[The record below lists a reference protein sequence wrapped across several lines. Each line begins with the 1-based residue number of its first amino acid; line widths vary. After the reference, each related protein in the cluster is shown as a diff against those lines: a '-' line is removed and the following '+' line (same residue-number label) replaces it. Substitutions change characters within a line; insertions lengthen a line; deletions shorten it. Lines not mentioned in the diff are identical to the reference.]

1 MQAEAFL
8 ARFPPFDELDPSE
21 LSDVARAA
29 RLESYV
35 AGATIL
41 QQGGEP
47 AGALYVVRS
56 GAVEL
61 LEDGIVI
68 DLLEE
73 GEAFGHPS
81 LVSGIAPMLSVRAV
95 EDTECLLVDRA
106 VADRVLRTPIGMTFL
121 AREMVRRTR
130 QVSLATEA
138 LRVARPAAA
147 IRTLVRRRPVSCHPG
162 TTAQEAAR
170 TMAAEHVSSILVV
183 EGRPIG
189 IVTDR
194 DLRSKV
200 LARRGDVQVPVH
212 DVMSSPL
219 VTVGADTSSEEAL
232 LVMLERGFHHL
243 PVLETDGT
251 LLGVVSDTDLMAL
264 ERTGPFALLR
274 SLDRAASSEEVAEA
288 MAGLPGV
295 VRSIVE
301 ANMDPVDA
309 GQVIAGAIDAATR
322 RLIHLAISELGEP
335 PGSWAWVGLGS
346 EARREQSLRTDQDH
360 ALVFRAPDVPLDE
373 ADRYF
378 GALAERVTDGL
389 AAAGVPRCRGGVMA
403 ESPAW
408 RGDRDSWI
416 ERYRTHLAATDAD
429 STVFSNIAL
438 DHRRVAGS
446 LDIEPA
452 IDGLVRAAAR
462 EGWLVRRLALA
473 AIAFRPPTGFFRDFV
488 VEHAG
493 SRAGTLDVKHGGIT
507 PITNLARTFA
517 VGSGSSS
524 TTTIERL
531 RGATAAGAVDRDLG
545 EGLEEAFR
553 LLWRVRLHHQVDQL
567 GDGVAPDDDVD
578 PASLGPL
585 TRRGLKEAFRLI
597 LRGQRHLATTLGLR
611 VR

>member
-1 MQAEAFL
+1 MAGAT
-8 ARFPPFDELDPSE
+8 
-21 LSDVARAA
+21 
-29 RLESYV
+29 RLESY
-35 AGATIL
+35 ASGTTIL

-47 AGALYVVRS
+47 AEALFVVRS

-61 LEDGIVI
+61 LDDGVAI

-81 LVSGIAPMLSVRAV
+81 LVAGVAPMLSVRAV

-106 VADRVLRTPIGMTFL
+106 VADRILRTPIGMSFL
-121 AREMVRRTR
+121 ARAIVRRS
-130 QVSLATEA
+130 QQASLALDA
-138 LRVARPAAA
+138 IRVSRPAVSV
-147 IRTLVRRRPVSCHPG
+147 RTLIRRRPVSCDPG

-200 LARRGDVQVPVH
+200 LAGGRDMQVPVH

-219 VTVGADTSSEEAL
+219 VTVSGDTTSEEAL

-243 PVLETDGT
+243 PVLGTEGT
-251 LLGVVSDTDLMAL
+251 LLGVVSDTDLMAV
-264 ERTGPFALLR
+264 ERSGPFALLR
-274 SLDRAASSEEVAEA
+274 SLDRATSADEVAEA
-288 MAGLPGV
+288 MAELPGV
-295 VRSIVE
+295 VRTIVE
-301 ANMDPVDA
+301 AELDPVDA

-335 PGSWAWVGLGS
+335 PGSWAWVALGS

-373 ADRYF
+373 ADGYF

-389 AAAGVPRCRGGVMA
+389 AGAGVPRCRGGVMA
-403 ESPAW
+403 SSRAW
-408 RGDRDSWI
+408 RGDRDTWI
-416 ERYRTHLAATDAD
+416 ERYRTQLAATDTD

-473 AIAFRPPTGFFRDFV
+473 AVAFRPPTGFFRDFV
-488 VEHAG
+488 VEHSG

-553 LLWRVRLHHQVDQL
+553 LLWRVRLHHQVEQL
-567 GDGVAPDDDVD
+567 SEGVAPDDDVD
-578 PASLGPL
+578 PGSLGPL

>member
-8 ARFPPFDELDPSE
+8 ARFPPFDALDPSE
-21 LSDVARAA
+21 LS
-29 RLESYV
+29 EV
-35 AGATIL
+35 AGASRLETYAAGTTIL

-61 LEDGIVI
+61 LDDGNAI

-73 GEAFGHPS
+73 GEVFGHPS
-81 LVSGIAPMLSVRAV
+81 LVAEIAPALTVRAV
-95 EDTECLLVDRA
+95 EDTGCLLIDRA
-106 VADRVLRTPIGMTFL
+106 VADRILRTPIGMTFL
-121 AREMVRRTR
+121 ARAMVRRSQ
-130 QVSLATEA
+130 QVSLATET
-138 LRVARPAAA
+138 LRVVRPPVPV
-147 IRTLVRRRPVSCHPG
+147 RTLIRRRPVSCPPG

-170 TMAAEHVSSILVV
+170 TMAAEHVSSILVI
-183 EGRPIG
+183 EGDAIG

-200 LARRGDVQVPVH
+200 LARRGDAEVPVR

-219 VTVGADTSSEEAL
+219 VTVRGDISSEEAL

-243 PVLETDGT
+243 PVLETDGR
-251 LLGVVSDTDLMAL
+251 LLGVVSDTDLMAV

-274 SLDRAASSEEVAEA
+274 SLDRARSAEEVAAA
-288 MAGLPGV
+288 MAGLPEL
-295 VRSIVE
+295 VRTIVE
-301 ANMDPVDA
+301 ADMDPVDA

-322 RLIHLAISELGEP
+322 RLLHLAISELGEP
-335 PGSWAWVGLGS
+335 PGSWAWVALGS

-360 ALVFRAPDVPLDE
+360 ALVFRAPDVPVDE
-373 ADRYF
+373 ADGYF
-378 GALAERVTDGL
+378 AALAQRVTDGL
-389 AAAGVPRCRGGVMA
+389 EAAGVPRCRGGVMA

-408 RGDRDSWI
+408 RGDRDVWI
-416 ERYRTHLAATDAD
+416 ERYRTHLSATDAD
-429 STVFSNIAL
+429 GTVFSNIAL

-473 AIAFRPPTGFFRDFV
+473 AIGLRPPTGFFRDIV

-507 PITNLARTFA
+507 PITNLARTLA

-531 RGATAAGAVDRDLG
+531 RGATAAGAADRDLG

-553 LLWRVRLHHQVDQL
+553 LLWRVRLQHQVEQRSHE
-567 GDGVAPDDDVD
+567 VPPDDAVD
-578 PASLGPL
+578 PGSLGPL

-597 LRGQRHLATTLGLR
+597 VRGQRHVATTLGLR
-611 VR
+611 IR